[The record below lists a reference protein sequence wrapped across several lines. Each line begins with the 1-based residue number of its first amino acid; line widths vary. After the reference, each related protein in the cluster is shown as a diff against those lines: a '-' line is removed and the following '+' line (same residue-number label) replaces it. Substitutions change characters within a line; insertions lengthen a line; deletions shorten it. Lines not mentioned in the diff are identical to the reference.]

1 MNENFIFICHFLFL
15 SLIKA
20 YDLVWFILKVEPK
33 TEIEIQL
40 VYLEYDTVKWE
51 EESREHETERG
62 RQYKLHYWDS

>member
-40 VYLEYDTVKWE
+40 VYLEYDTVK
-51 EESREHETERG
+51 
-62 RQYKLHYWDS
+62 